1 MENNVCMDC
10 QFLSDDYH
18 TCAKG
23 HIAWV
28 PDCNDFAEAKPV
40 IPIKAAKARVKVQKY
55 SDDEIIFYI
64 HK

>member
-1 MENNVCMDC
+1 MFAWIVSFYRKTITLVQKDTLLGC
-10 QFLSDDYH
+10 QIVMI
-18 TCAKG
+18 T
-23 HIAWV
+23 
-28 PDCNDFAEAKPV
+28 EAKPV